1 MKKPIAPIFA
11 NTNVI
16 GFEKYVDNTMS
27 VMFKQLDRR
36 FVETG
41 RVCDLG
47 QWLQMFAFDFM
58 AEITFSKRFGFL
70 ENGGD
75 PENVM
80 ENIWK
85 HFKAAAPVSQ
95 MPWVDKFWNKN
106 PYLNKLWPT
115 TSSPIMSF
123 AMNKAK
129 ERQAVEKTWA
139 TYDPEAPEVNTRDM
153 LSRFVEAQA
162 NDPNCPDW

>member
-1 MKKPIAPIFA
+1 ML
-11 NTNVI
+11 
-16 GFEKYVDNTMS
+16 
-27 VMFKQLDRR
+27 FKQLDRR

-41 RVCDLG
+41 EICDFG

-75 PENVM
+75 PEHIM

-95 MPWVDKFWNKN
+95 MPWIDKFWNKN
-106 PYLNKLWPT
+106 PYLNKIWPT
-115 TSSPIMSF
+115 TSSPIMGF
-123 AMNKAK
+123 AIGKAK
-129 ERQAVEKTWA
+129 ERQAVEKTWD
-139 TYDPEAPEVNTRDM
+139 TYDEEAPEVNTRDM

-162 NDPNCPDW
+162 KDPNCPDW